1 MPTFTLMNPE
11 TLTTE
16 ETMRHYIY
24 IDIETIP
31 RPMDRSALEAVTAK
45 KVPKNLKDPKKID
58 AWIEANAENVLRQR
72 SLSELTAEVLC
83 VSMAVGDEDPVTFGR
98 STLADE
104 NAVLSGLR
112 TELHLCGAGTST
124 FVGHNVRFDLAVLW
138 SAALRNGMP
147 ELARM
152 VRPPDKPWS
161 ESIYCTMSRWPS
173 TSSGFAGNRSLAS
186 IAEAFSLGE
195 KTPGIDGSKVYD
207 YYLEGRHEEIE
218 AYCAQDV
225 VLCREVHQMM
235 MAGGL

>member
-1 MPTFTLMNPE
+1 
-11 TLTTE
+11 
-16 ETMRHYIY
+16 MRQYIY

-31 RPMDRSALEAVTAK
+31 RPMDRSALEAATAK
-45 KVPKNLKDPKKID
+45 KAPKNLKDPKKIE
-58 AWIEANAENVLRQR
+58 AWIEDNAEKVFRQR

-83 VSMAVGDEDPVTFGR
+83 VSMAVGDDDPITIGR
-98 STLADE
+98 SAW
-104 NAVLSGLR
+104 R
-112 TELHLCGAGTST
+112 TEWSVLDFLYVELHAHGGGTST
-124 FVGHNVRFDLAVLW
+124 FVGHNLRFDLAVLW
-138 SAALRNGMP
+138 AAALRNHMP
-147 ELARM
+147 KLAKM

-186 IAEAFSLGE
+186 IAEAFNLGE